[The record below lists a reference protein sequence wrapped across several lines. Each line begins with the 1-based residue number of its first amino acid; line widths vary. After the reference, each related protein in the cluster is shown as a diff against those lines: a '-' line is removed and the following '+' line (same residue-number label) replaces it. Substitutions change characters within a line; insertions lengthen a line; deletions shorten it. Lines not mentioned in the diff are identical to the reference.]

1 MLIFE
6 YKGRRLKRDSVF
18 GGAVERDVVVGAPG
32 AAFDTQNREGEV
44 GIIQ

>member
-18 GGAVERDVVVGAPG
+18 GGAVERDVVGAPG